1 MLQVAE
7 AAMAN
12 SPISGNYAPR
22 RADDPTRF
30 IPWLRDRNGAI
41 GRISPRLLETFFEG
55 ASTLR
60 VKRDAVLLA
69 QGAPARRLFIL
80 ISGTVTIRIESNGVW
95 RELLSYNAGE
105 LAGLLALV
113 DQGPSP
119 YEIRAAVDSE
129 LVAVDAWRV
138 ARLCA
143 AYHPSGVAIMDAFLP
158 MLTDHLRQLDE
169 RAVRLAARKNASM
182 RGSGAT
188 IRRDD
193 R

>member
-1 MLQVAE
+1 
-7 AAMAN
+7 MAKT
-12 SPISGNYAPR
+12 PISGSYPPR

-30 IPWLRDRNGAI
+30 IPWLRDRNSAI
-41 GRISPRLLETFFEG
+41 GRISPRLLKTFFEG
-55 ASTLR
+55 AHTQR
-60 VKRDAVLLA
+60 VKRDAVLLE
-69 QGAPARRLFIL
+69 QGAPARQLFIL
-80 ISGTVTIRIESNGVW
+80 ISGTATVRIQSNGIW
-95 RELLSYNAGE
+95 RELLSYNSGE

-119 YEIRAAVDSE
+119 YEIRAAVDTE

-143 AYHPSGVAIMDAFLP
+143 AYHPSGVAIIDAFLP